1 MNISL
6 LPNKFKTIGW
16 LILIPASILG
26 LVVIYT
32 DYSIEWLNIKTFA
45 ILNKDFGKS
54 TEMFTYLETNLINTI
69 LGSLFIIGG
78 LLVSFSKEK
87 TEDEYI
93 SSLRLSSLMWAV
105 LLNYLIL
112 LLSFLFIYGISFLNI
127 MVYNMFTVLIIFI
140 LRFHYLIYKNSK
152 NTP

>member
-16 LILIPASILG
+16 LILIPTSILG
-26 LVVIYT
+26 LVVIYG
-32 DYSIEWLNIKTFA
+32 DYSVEWLNIKTFA

-54 TEMFTYLETNLINTI
+54 TEMFTYLETNLINSI

-78 LLVSFSKEK
+78 LFVSFSKEK
-87 TEDEYI
+87 IEDEYI
-93 SSLRLSSLMWAV
+93 SSLRLSSLIWAV

-112 LLSFLFIYGISFLNI
+112 LLSFLFVYGLSFLDI

>member
-16 LILIPASILG
+16 LILIPTSILG

-69 LGSLFIIGG
+69 LGSLFIIGA

-87 TEDEYI
+87 TEDEHI

-112 LLSFLFIYGISFLNI
+112 LLSFILVYGLSFLDI

-152 NTP
+152 ITL

>member
-1 MNISL
+1 L
-6 LPNKFKTIGW
+6 LPNKFKAVGW
-16 LILIPASILG
+16 LILIPTSILG
-26 LVVIYT
+26 LVVINT
-32 DYSIEWLNIKTFA
+32 DYSVEWINLKTIA
-45 ILNKDFGKS
+45 ILNKDFGQS
-54 TEMFTYLETNLINTI
+54 TEMFTYIETSLTNTL

-87 TEDEYI
+87 IEDEYI
-93 SSLRLSSLMWAV
+93 ASLRLSSLMWAV

-112 LLSFLFIYGISFLNI
+112 LLSFLLVYRLSFLDI

-152 NTP
+152 NTL

>member
-16 LILIPASILG
+16 LILIPTSILG

-32 DYSIEWLNIKTFA
+32 DYSVEWLNIKTFA
-45 ILNKDFGKS
+45 ILNKDFGQS
-54 TEMFTYLETNLINTI
+54 TEMFTYLETNLTNTL
-69 LGSLFIIGG
+69 LGSLIIIGG
-78 LLVSFSKEK
+78 ILVSFSKEK
-87 TEDEYI
+87 IEDEYI

-112 LLSFLFIYGISFLNI
+112 LLSFLFIYGLSFLDI

-152 NTP
+152 NTL

>member
-1 MNISL
+1 MTASL

-16 LILIPASILG
+16 LILIPTSILG
-26 LVVIYT
+26 LSVIYA
-32 DYSIEWLNIKTFA
+32 DYSSDWLNLKTFA
-45 ILNKDFGKS
+45 IIHKDFNQK
-54 TEMFTYLETNLINTI
+54 TEMFTYVETNLTNTL
-69 LGSLFIIGG
+69 LGSLFIIGA

-87 TEDEYI
+87 MEDEYI

-112 LLSFLFIYGISFLNI
+112 LLSFLFVYGLSFLDI

-152 NTP
+152 NTL